1 MVENLITRL
10 VTAPGGIVGQNI
22 DSCITIHYP
31 HSVQH
36 QNQVQE
42 TVAGYHYVG
51 AEAPHSSDNLYSC
64 EEYSKLQNPV
74 ILDYCSKFKGH
85 EIWKDILYFLQ

>member
-1 MVENLITRL
+1 MITWPAQMVENLITRL

-51 AEAPHSSDNLYSC
+51 AEAPHSSIRTTYIHAKN
-64 EEYSKLQNPV
+64 
-74 ILDYCSKFKGH
+74 ILNYKT
-85 EIWKDILYFLQ
+85 L